1 MKPKIGEKRVLHEG
15 RAERVG
21 DACDE
26 TAEGWFIGEKET
38 REGRGR
44 RGGKEQSTA
53 TRAQG
58 GMRTLPALVLT

>member
-44 RGGKEQSTA
+44 RGGKE
-53 TRAQG
+53 
-58 GMRTLPALVLT
+58 